1 MTLNNTDLLC
11 YGSGGQEFEIGLIK
25 QGCVSSENFRGECV
39 PLPFPDSR
47 AGTFLDHDVLP
58 KPAVSGQGFLILYQ
72 SDTFHLLSF
81 SFLIRTLVIILG
93 PLDNPR

>member
-47 AGTFLDHDVLP
+47 GWHFFG
-58 KPAVSGQGFLILYQ
+58 S
-72 SDTFHLLSF
+72 
-81 SFLIRTLVIILG
+81 
-93 PLDNPR
+93 